1 MRSKSKAEQAIRL
14 LAEERDG
21 LDFQRLNK
29 RNPWRVLCSGLIST
43 RTTDDVTYPAT
54 IRLFKKWS
62 TPQDLADADPA
73 KVADTIYPAGFYKTK
88 GERLVA
94 IAGEIVNRYGGKTP
108 DTMKD
113 LTSLKGI
120 GRKIANLVL
129 TLGYGIPAITVDT
142 HVHRIMNRLGY
153 VKTKS
158 PFETEMALRKKL
170 PKRYWNSINSL
181 LVAFG
186 QNVCNP
192 VSPRCSICPIR
203 KHCKRIKVTR
213 YR

>member
-29 RNPWRVLCSGLIST
+29 RDPWRVLCSGLIST

-73 KVADTIYPAGFYKTK
+73 EVADTIYPAGFYKTK

-142 HVHRIMNRLGY
+142 HVHRICNRTGW
-153 VKTKS
+153 VDTNK
-158 PFETEMALRKKL
+158 PDETEKAMISEL
-170 PKRYWNSINSL
+170 PKELWIISNEL
-181 LVAFG
+181 LVRHG
-186 QNVCNP
+186 QIVCRP
-192 VSPRCSICPIR
+192 IKPRCR
-203 KHCKRIKVTR
+203 KCNISHLCTFKLQ
-213 YR
+213 